1 MSETIKIGDSVVW
14 RGGFGMDM
22 PLSATVEGMELTDN
36 PREKYGE
43 SVDEVDLYSV
53 RENRVVFS
61 LGNGHWCY
69 SEQID
74 LGKWRSSWGNL

>member
-1 MSETIKIGDSVVW
+1 MKGFAMSETIKIGDSVVW
-14 RGGFGMDM
+14 RGGFGQDM
-22 PLSATVEGMELTDN
+22 ALSATVKGMALTEE

-53 RENRVVFS
+53 RENRVVFD
-61 LGNGHWCY
+61 LDNGHWCY

-74 LGKWRSSWGNL
+74 L

>member
-1 MSETIKIGDSVVW
+1 
-14 RGGFGMDM
+14 M
-22 PLSATVEGMELTDN
+22 PLSATVKGMALTEE

-53 RENRVVFS
+53 RENCVVFD
-61 LGNGHWCY
+61 LDNGHWCY

-74 LGKWRSSWGNL
+74 L

>member
-1 MSETIKIGDSVVW
+1 MSETIKVGDDVVW
-14 RGGFGMDM
+14 RGGFGQDM
-22 PLSATVEGMELTDN
+22 PLSATVKGMTLTDN

-53 RENRVVFS
+53 RENLVVFD
-61 LGNGHWCY
+61 LDNGHWCY

-74 LGKWRSSWGNL
+74 L